1 MPASVVDAGGV
12 DASSM
17 MLLEVVVDVGE
28 VELTMLLLVV
38 LVVAVVGSAVVE
50 LVGALVVVG
59 IEAVVELVG
68 ALVVVG
74 IEAVVVALLVEL
86 PPALDVVPC
95 NFNTSRSSK
104 VPRKTSRKATNT
116 HTVAADKVSNAYIHR
131 TRNTHQSKAGVSNN
145 DGCLF
150 HQQRTVVA
158 TIGWLCIAP

>member
-74 IEAVVVALLVEL
+74 MEAVVVALLVEL

-104 VPRKTSRKATNT
+104 VPRKTSRTATKHAHSCCRQSLQRL
-116 HTVAADKVSNAYIHR
+116 HTSHEKYTPVKGRSL
-131 TRNTHQSKAGVSNN
+131 K
-145 DGCLF
+145 
-150 HQQRTVVA
+150 
-158 TIGWLCIAP
+158 